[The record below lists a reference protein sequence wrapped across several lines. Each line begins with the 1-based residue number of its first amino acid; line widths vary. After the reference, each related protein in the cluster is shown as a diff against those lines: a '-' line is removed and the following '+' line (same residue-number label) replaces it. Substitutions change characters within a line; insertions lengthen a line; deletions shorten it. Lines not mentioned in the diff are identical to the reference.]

1 VVAKTSAVATATAAV
16 PAKPGQPGAKST
28 AAPGTAVTAAVT
40 APATAAD
47 KAADNL
53 AAEASE
59 AEASAKNLEEMKSK
73 FKPAKKAMAIPTE
86 LLGDAKSYDDKLI
99 LVKLLTEK
107 EQSRVV
113 LMVKNMLRSNN
124 AVKK

>member
-1 VVAKTSAVATATAAV
+1 
-16 PAKPGQPGAKST
+16 
-28 AAPGTAVTAAVT
+28 VT

-47 KAADNL
+47 KAAAKL
-53 AAEASE
+53 AEEASE

-73 FKPAKKAMAIPTE
+73 FKPAKKAMAVPTE

-124 AVKK
+124 VVKK